1 MGGVPG
7 GNCTNWNF
15 SRTGTWMGSIQ
26 NLIPALS
33 APSLE
38 SFGDFFLVRSVYS
51 SGDCN
56 LGATLCGVT
65 TIGQFPPLL
74 SPSIFLFP
82 VCCLGHIS
90 GDAPIGECYSFMEQ
104 SNATAGPGGEGWA
117 LFYTTFSIQTDSSVY
132 YTILQ
137 GMIPLQWGI
146 SLIEITYFLFFY
158 ANDQAKYVT

>member
-1 MGGVPG
+1 
-7 GNCTNWNF
+7 
-15 SRTGTWMGSIQ
+15 
-26 NLIPALS
+26 
-33 APSLE
+33 
-38 SFGDFFLVRSVYS
+38 
-51 SGDCN
+51 
-56 LGATLCGVT
+56 
-65 TIGQFPPLL
+65 
-74 SPSIFLFP
+74 
-82 VCCLGHIS
+82 
-90 GDAPIGECYSFMEQ
+90 MEQ